1 MNNNKSSCGTHTQS
15 NTTSQWL
22 RREREKKILN
32 INLLSRL
39 KMPCYR
45 LHETNKPT
53 NVHCVF
59 VVFVRFQYNLFLLL
73 PVRQTFT
80 HCVCFFVVVCSHI
93 VFFSVV
99 GSIPSSTRPTGQINK
114 QTLGGSGWQ
123 YYNGQRWFA
132 CVVYNLNCP
141 QLIRADSTFMAHTNF
156 DVLLVLIIIFGS

>member
-1 MNNNKSSCGTHTQS
+1 MWHTHAKQYDKPMIKK
-15 NTTSQWL
+15 
-22 RREREKKILN
+22 REKKKILN

-53 NVHCVF
+53 NAHCVF

-80 HCVCFFVVVCSHI
+80 HCVCFFVVVCSHTHI
-93 VFFSVV
+93 VLFSVV

-141 QLIRADSTFMAHTNF
+141 QSIRADSTFMAHTNF